1 MASSC
6 GGGVLQTLSRAQ
18 SGVRRPGTPFHLL
31 PLITCFVFHLVGI
44 LHSRCAQLWVSILF
58 SIDASVSVCM
68 RATLVYGILFQSGF
82 DAFLPPSSFNI
93 THTQK
98 YHCIIAHHPRFFFM
112 ILSSYHTHHDH
123 LFLRLPPQSPFLFK
137 KRQRQNLQ
145 SHLTNE
151 LSQIPIQFDRASMR
165 PSRPR
170 NRPRTSQTK
179 TR

>member
-31 PLITCFVFHLVGI
+31 PLITCFVFHLVGT

-82 DAFLPPSSFNI
+82 DAFLPPSSSNI

-98 YHCIIAHHPRFFFM
+98 YHCIIAHHPRFFHDPI
-112 ILSSYHTHHDH
+112 ILPY
-123 LFLRLPPQSPFLFK
+123 
-137 KRQRQNLQ
+137 
-145 SHLTNE
+145 
-151 LSQIPIQFDRASMR
+151 
-165 PSRPR
+165 PSRSFVSSP
-170 NRPRTSQTK
+170 PAPVAFSFQKK
-179 TR
+179 TTPEPPKSSH

>member
-31 PLITCFVFHLVGI
+31 PLITCFVFHLVGT

-82 DAFLPPSSFNI
+82 DAFFPPSSFNI

-98 YHCIIAHHPRFFFM
+98 ISLHHCSSSKIFFM
-112 ILSSYHTHHDH
+112 ILSSYNTHHDH
-123 LFLRLPPQSPFLFK
+123 LFLRLPPPSPFLFK
-137 KRQRQNLQ
+137 KKTTPEPPKS
-145 SHLTNE
+145 SH
-151 LSQIPIQFDRASMR
+151 
-165 PSRPR
+165 
-170 NRPRTSQTK
+170 
-179 TR
+179 

>member
-31 PLITCFVFHLVGI
+31 PLITCFVFRLVGV
-44 LHSRCAQLWVSILF
+44 LHSCCAQLCVSILF

-68 RATLVYGILFQSGF
+68 RVTLVYGILFQSGF
-82 DAFLPPSSFNI
+82 DAFFPLRRLTLPIHKNI
-93 THTQK
+93 TASLL
-98 YHCIIAHHPRFFFM
+98 IIQDFFM

>member
-68 RATLVYGILFQSGF
+68 RVTLVYGILFQSGF
-82 DAFLPPSSFNI
+82 DAFFPLRRLTLPIHKNI
-93 THTQK
+93 TASLL
-98 YHCIIAHHPRFFFM
+98 IIQDFFHDPI
-112 ILSSYHTHHDH
+112 ILQY
-123 LFLRLPPQSPFLFK
+123 
-137 KRQRQNLQ
+137 
-145 SHLTNE
+145 
-151 LSQIPIQFDRASMR
+151 
-165 PSRPR
+165 PSRSFVSSP
-170 NRPRTSQTK
+170 PAPVAFSFQKKSTPEPPKSSH
-179 TR
+179 